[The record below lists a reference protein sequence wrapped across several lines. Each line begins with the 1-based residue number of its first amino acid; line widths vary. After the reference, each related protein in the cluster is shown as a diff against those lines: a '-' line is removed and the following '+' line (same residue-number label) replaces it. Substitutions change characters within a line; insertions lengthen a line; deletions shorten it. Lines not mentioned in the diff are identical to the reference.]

1 MSTVETRA
9 PSPFKGLAAFEDSEL
24 DALFFFGRERERQV
38 LLANLLAARLTVLY
52 GESGVGKSS
61 LIGAALVR
69 DLRAATDAPIV
80 VRSTWS
86 HDDGSVL
93 HEFESAAEGYLIL
106 DQFEEYFLYHEAETS
121 PLLAELPELLATTR
135 VNVLVSLREDALA
148 RLDVFKA
155 RIPGVFGNQVRLEHL
170 AVEQARAAILGPLER
185 WRELYEER
193 VDAEPELVEAVIA
206 DVSVDGGR
214 VEAPYLQ
221 LVVERV
227 WEAEREQGSNVLRR
241 ATLSDLG
248 GAAAIVDRQFRGALE
263 ALAPDDQDVAAAMF
277 EHLVTPTGT
286 KIALRVADLAE
297 YARVGAGDA
306 HQVLDRLTRQRVVRA
321 VEGSDRYEIFH
332 DVLAEPIS
340 AWRLERRLVAERA
353 AARRRQRQLLAIAVS
368 SLLALAVVAALAVWA
383 FSERG
388 AARTQARHA
397 HARELDARALQLL
410 PFDANKSVRLAL
422 TAMWTQPTPAAES
435 VLRQVL
441 FADRLRLVR
450 HEPAPVRDAAAA
462 PHGGPIAVA
471 LGGRRIE
478 LLDSHNRRLLR
489 TIATRRIVNGVAFAD
504 GGRRLLTVG
513 PAARPEAFDVA
524 TGAPVR
530 LPRHLAAARRPD
542 GSLALVPAVGELAR
556 ALPHVRGD
564 VVTAGGVLAAAV
576 RGSDGHVR
584 AEIFRDGALVRVLP
598 RIGISDVAID
608 PAGTRV
614 ATGAQKPSLT
624 TVWDARTGRLLQDF
638 QDAKSGVDAVAFS
651 PDGTLLA
658 SGGEDSGVRIW
669 DLASGTRR
677 YLLFG
682 HTNPVTNLAWSP
694 NGTAIASSDKSGT
707 VLLWR
712 MEGIV
717 GSGSLAGTLGGS
729 TGIVDALT
737 FTPDGSRLVTG
748 GADGIV
754 RIWDA
759 EPDEQL
765 RAIGRASGPALAAH
779 WRAGGIVALWPHVAQ
794 AYTSTGRSTLAL
806 RSRETLTALG
816 AAPGTALAAVGG
828 LRGTLAA
835 WDTRTG
841 AVVARVR
848 LGAAVTAAAVAGRVV
863 AGGAK
868 DGTVTVLGR
877 WSHRQRGEVDDE
889 AFSPDGRMLLTAGAE
904 RATLW
909 DVPSGRVLRTWPAPG
924 GATAVAFSPDGRIAA
939 VAGRDGVGRLWF
951 TGTGR
956 SFRILRAHTKALTD
970 IVFSADGSKVATS
983 GADADVRIW
992 DVAGGNH
999 FAVKR
1004 VAFGPVAAVSLD
1016 PTGRWVVG
1024 AAPISAIVWSAVTG
1038 RQLFYLRGHTALLT
1052 SAAFAP
1058 TGETVL
1064 TASTDGTVR
1073 TYTCEVCADRE
1084 TLLHLAK
1091 VRLLQT
1097 R

>member
-1 MSTVETRA
+1 MSVLA
-9 PSPFKGLAAFEDSEL
+9 LPASPFKGLSAFEDSEL

-69 DLRAATDAPIV
+69 DLREATDAPIV

-93 HEFESAAEGYLIL
+93 HEFEPAAEGYLIL

-227 WEAEREQGSNVLRR
+227 WEAEREQGSNVMRR
-241 ATLSDLG
+241 STLAQLG

-263 ALAPDDQDVAAAMF
+263 ALAPADQDVAAAMF

-297 YARVGAGDA
+297 YARVDAGDA
-306 HQVLDRLTRQRVVRA
+306 HHVLDRLTRQRVVKA

-353 AARRRQRQLLAIAVS
+353 AARRRQRQLLAVAVS
-368 SLLALAVVAALAVWA
+368 ALLALAIVAALAVWA

-388 AARTQARHA
+388 TARAQARHA

-422 TAMWTQPTPAAES
+422 TALWTEPSGATEA
-435 VLRQVL
+435 VLRQTL

-450 HEPAPVRDAAAA
+450 HEDAQIRDAATS
-462 PHGGPIAVA
+462 PDGMLIAVA
-471 LGGRRIE
+471 LGGRRIH
-478 LLDSHNRRLLR
+478 LLAAANRRLVR
-489 TIATRRIVNGVAFAD
+489 TIRTRRIVNQVAFAA
-504 GGRRLLTVG
+504 GGRRVI
-513 PAARPEAFDVA
+513 AAGLAGRAEEFEVA
-524 TGAPVR
+524 TGARVAV
-530 LPRHLAAARRPD
+530 PRGLAAARAP
-542 GSLALVPAVGELAR
+542 GGELVLVPAVGDLKR
-556 ALPHVRGD
+556 ALPHATHIVA
-564 VVTAGGVLAAAV
+564 AGGIVAAAV
-576 RGSDGHVR
+576 RGSDGHRR
-584 AEIFRDGALVRVLP
+584 AEIFRDGGLVRVLP

-608 PAGTRV
+608 AAGTRV
-614 ATGAQKPSLT
+614 ATAIQKPGVAS
-624 TVWDARTGRLLQDF
+624 VWDAHTGRLLSNF
-638 QDAKSGVDAVAFS
+638 QDAKSGADAVAFS
-651 PDGTLLA
+651 PDGATLA

-669 DLASGTRR
+669 DLAKGTRR

-682 HTNPVTNLAWSP
+682 HKNPVTRLAWNP
-694 NGTAIASSDKSGT
+694 EGTALASSDAGGT

-717 GSGSLAGTLGGS
+717 GTGSLAGTLAGGRGKVNALAFTRDGARLVSGGS
-729 TGIVDALT
+729 
-737 FTPDGSRLVTG
+737 DGTL
-748 GADGIV
+748 
-754 RIWDA
+754 RIWDG
-759 EPDEQL
+759 EPDQQL
-765 RAIGRASGPALAAH
+765 HLVGRGAGPALAAG
-779 WRAGGIVALWPHVAQ
+779 WVPGGVVGMWPHAAKAFPGVQ
-794 AYTSTGRSTLAL
+794 LRGGRF
-806 RSRETLTALG
+806 TALG
-816 AAPGTALAAVGG
+816 TSARSRLVVLGTADG
-828 LRGTLAA
+828 RTIA
-835 WDTRTG
+835 WNPRTG
-841 AVVARVR
+841 EQAGVARVR
-848 LGAAVTAAAVAGRVV
+848 SPITATAVAGDAAAGGAENGTVAVVGGWTRRQHGAVTAMTYSTDGARLLTGGSNAATLWDAQTGAKLRVFAVPGGVTAVA
-863 AGGAK
+863 
-868 DGTVTVLGR
+868 L
-877 WSHRQRGEVDDE
+877 
-889 AFSPDGRMLLTAGAE
+889 SPDGRLA
-904 RATLW
+904 AT
-909 DVPSGRVLRTWPAPG
+909 
-924 GATAVAFSPDGRIAA
+924 
-939 VAGRDGVGRLWF
+939 AGRDGIGRLWF
-951 TGTGR
+951 VDSGR
-956 SFRILRAHTKALTD
+956 LYRILRGHTKALTD

-983 GADADVRIW
+983 GADADARIW
-992 DVAGGNH
+992 DVATGNH
-999 FAVKR
+999 FAVER
-1004 VAFGPVAAVSLD
+1004 VAFGRISSISFD
-1016 PTGRWVVG
+1016 PTGLWVVG
-1024 AAPISAIVWSAVTG
+1024 GAPISAIVWSAASG
-1038 RQLFYLRGHTALLT
+1038 RYLFYLRGHTKRLT
-1052 SAAFAP
+1052 SASFAP
-1058 TGETVL
+1058 TGESVL
-1064 TASTDGTVR
+1064 TAGRDGTVR
-1073 TYTCEVCADRE
+1073 TYTCEVCAGRDR
-1084 TLLHLAK
+1084 LLHLAK
-1091 VRLLQT
+1091 VRVAQT